1 MQLSLFLILPYNN
14 RQTFLSPLSS
24 LPNHDK
30 EKIYSNQGLQT
41 SSKGKL
47 ISVLTYLAGPAFISL
62 LTAAKSL
69 NFGQL
74 SNTFKD
80 FSEVF
85 YLEFLV
91 VFRRKGLQAIY
102 SIITSIISIFSSL

>member
-1 MQLSLFLILPYNN
+1 
-14 RQTFLSPLSS
+14 
-24 LPNHDK
+24 
-30 EKIYSNQGLQT
+30 
-41 SSKGKL
+41 
-47 ISVLTYLAGPAFISL
+47 VLTYLAGPAFISL